1 MTHREA
7 ETEAN
12 LESMDVKLRIDTA
25 AEACAA
31 LAVMIV
37 GADELGTLEERDY
50 LFDKVAGL
58 PIFGGID
65 RGKFAKL
72 MADTTAGLYASPAGG
87 QRMSSEDVGRVVLM
101 IREALPPEQRVE
113 VLEVAVGLAQADGV
127 VSLEALL
134 LQRLCEGLE
143 IDPEATGRLLGPL
156 A

>member
-1 MTHREA
+1 
-7 ETEAN
+7 
-12 LESMDVKLRIDTA
+12 LDVELRIDTA

-37 GADELGTLEERDY
+37 GADDLGTLEERDF
-50 LFDKVAGL
+50 LFDRVAGL

-65 RGKFAKL
+65 RAQFAQL
-72 MADTTAGLYASPAGG
+72 MADTTAGLYATPTAGG
-87 QRMSSEDVGRVVLM
+87 QRMSSEDVGQVVLM
-101 IREALPPEQRVE
+101 IREALPPAQRVE
-113 VLEVAVGLAQADGV
+113 ALEVAVGLAQVDGV

-143 IDPEATGRLLGPL
+143 IDPESTGRLLGPL